1 VSEPTDDF
9 QELVFPADWKQPAP
23 RLETEPEKPPL
34 DIRRVRPKPVA
45 SQAVLATTENMRQI
59 VEWVESNGHDAT
71 LGIDQLILQT
81 FEGPF
86 TIRPG
91 DVVLR
96 KPSGAFVREE
106 GEPEIFD
113 AAYEDLGPVTS

>member
-1 VSEPTDDF
+1 MSDEFTETED
-9 QELVFPADWKQPAP
+9 LSFPEGWKLPAP
-23 RLETEPEKPPL
+23 QLEPEKPPL
-34 DIRRVRPKPVA
+34 DIRWVSPKPVKM
-45 SQAVLATTENMRQI
+45 QAVLATAANMPQI
-59 VEWVESNGHDAT
+59 VEWVQSHGHDAT
-71 LGIDQLILQT
+71 LGIDQLTLQT

-106 GEPEIFD
+106 GEPETFD
-113 AAYEDLGPVTS
+113 QAFEVLGPVEA

>member
-1 VSEPTDDF
+1 MSDEFTETED
-9 QELVFPADWKQPAP
+9 LSFPASWKQPP
-23 RLETEPEKPPL
+23 PKLEDSPAPPL
-34 DIRRVRPKPVA
+34 EIQRVRPKPVEM
-45 SQAVLATTENMRQI
+45 QAVLATGANMSQI
-59 VEWVESNGHDAT
+59 VEWVQGHGHEAT
-71 LGIDQLILQT
+71 LGIDQLTLQT

-106 GEPEIFD
+106 GEPEAFD
-113 AAYEDLGPVTS
+113 QAFDVLGRVED

>member
-1 VSEPTDDF
+1 MSDPD
-9 QELVFPADWKQPAP
+9 ELSFPSGWKQPPLTLEDSPAP
-23 RLETEPEKPPL
+23 PPL
-34 DIRRVRPKPVA
+34 EIQRVRFKPVEA
-45 SQAVLATTENMRQI
+45 EAVLASAENMAQI
-59 VEWVESNGHDAT
+59 VEWVQSNGHDAT
-71 LGIDQLILQT
+71 LGIDQLTLQT

-106 GEPEIFD
+106 GEPEVFD
-113 AAYEDLGPVTS
+113 AAFDVLGPV

>member
-1 VSEPTDDF
+1 MTEFIESDVQP
-9 QELVFPADWKQPAP
+9 VPAEAAQPAP
-23 RLETEPEKPPL
+23 EPAPL
-34 DIRRVRPKPVA
+34 TILSVRTKPVEM
-45 SQAVLATTENMRQI
+45 QAVMATGENMRQI
-59 VEWVESNGHDAT
+59 VEWVQSHGHDAT
-71 LGIDQLILQT
+71 LGIDQMTLQT

-106 GEPEIFD
+106 GEPEVFNQAFD
-113 AAYEDLGPVTS
+113 VLGTVE